1 MVNSPW
7 VDGERIYTQGN
18 FYVYICE
25 CKPERMSVEARN
37 PEKDHMG
44 ARGGKVEERY
54 WNTRDIK
61 VGSCGGGNTG
71 DRKP

>member
-44 ARGGKVEERY
+44 ARGGKV
-54 WNTRDIK
+54 
-61 VGSCGGGNTG
+61 
-71 DRKP
+71 